1 MYKIDK
7 NGDVYEYDVDFQKI
21 NVYVQEVRQ
30 SLTEDYYVLENV
42 CKHEAEYSNTYTILF
57 MRSTVSLPIERLTSK
72 LLGKIP
78 NYQYYESVFFNNNFR
93 VYNTLKVRINSD
105 FKVQYFIEDVQ
116 EKLPMILI
124 KEIKKIRNLV
134 NC

>member
-21 NVYVQEVRQ
+21 NVYIQEVRQ
-30 SLTEDYYVLENV
+30 SLTQDYYVLENV

-116 EKLPMILI
+116 ERLPMIII

>member
-21 NVYVQEVRQ
+21 NVYIQEVRQ

-42 CKHEAEYSNTYTILF
+42 CKHEAEYSNTYTSLF
-57 MRSTVSLPIERLTSK
+57 MRSTVSLPIEILTSK

>member
-7 NGDVYEYDVDFQKI
+7 NGDVYEYDVDLQKI
-21 NVYVQEVRQ
+21 NAYIQEVKQ
-30 SLTEDYYVLENV
+30 SLTEDYYTIENI
-42 CKHEAEYSNTYTILF
+42 CKREAEYSNTYTSLF
-57 MRSTVSLPIERLTSK
+57 MRSTISLPIEILTSK
-72 LLGKIP
+72 LLGRIS
-78 NYQYYESVFFNNNFR
+78 NYQYYESVFFNKDFR
-93 VYNTLKVRINSD
+93 VYNTLKIRINSN

-116 EKLPMILI
+116 ERLPMILI

>member
-7 NGDVYEYDVDFQKI
+7 NGDVYEYDVDLQKI
-21 NVYVQEVRQ
+21 NVYVQEVKQ
-30 SLTEDYYVLENV
+30 SLTEDYYALEKV
-42 CKHEAEYSNTYTILF
+42 CKQEAEYNSTYTSLF

-72 LLGKIP
+72 LLGRIP

-116 EKLPMILI
+116 ERLPMILI

-134 NC
+134 SN

>member
-21 NVYVQEVRQ
+21 NVYIQEVRQ
-30 SLTEDYYVLENV
+30 SLTQDYYVLENV

-116 EKLPMILI
+116 ERLPMILI

>member
-21 NVYVQEVRQ
+21 NVYIQEVRQ
-30 SLTEDYYVLENV
+30 SLTQDYYVLENV

>member
-7 NGDVYEYDVDFQKI
+7 NGDVYEYDVDLQKI
-21 NVYVQEVRQ
+21 NVYIQEVKQ
-30 SLTEDYYVLENV
+30 SLTEDYYALEKV
-42 CKHEAEYSNTYTILF
+42 CKREAEYSSVYTSLF
-57 MRSTVSLPIERLTSK
+57 MRSTVSLPIEILTSK
-72 LLGKIP
+72 LLGRIP

-116 EKLPMILI
+116 ERLPMILI